1 MNESRTLGRPFGGQP
16 ALEQM
21 AAAGLSAVAEAEHER
36 ECAAQQPRETN
47 TATSRVRSRPGE
59 RRGEGMRWGLTQKKW
74 EERNQSITG
83 RELATRNRA
92 EAAGVLK

>member
-1 MNESRTLGRPFGGQP
+1 
-16 ALEQM
+16 
-21 AAAGLSAVAEAEHER
+21 
-36 ECAAQQPRETN
+36 
-47 TATSRVRSRPGE
+47 
-59 RRGEGMRWGLTQKKW
+59 MRWGLTQKKW